1 MNLAYGIIGI
11 IISWFDGLKA
21 FFYNIF
27 WPSKGSSRNSLLI
40 YTGTLWPS
48 GMIFKNEV
56 LKNSVGNSLLHQK
69 KCQLDVTLTNHDYL
83 KSLPKNTLGRIY
95 YDYINVMMSNSDYQY
110 RNYHEIKTEL
120 YFTSREKL
128 KRRLISKLFSS
139 RESKRTS
146 LKFLE
151 QLGVQHDVF
160 HSLLGYGPNTDGEL
174 GLHAYQMHHFKIPA
188 IKLIFIGMMIAQT
201 IKTLSFI
208 SFKIG
213 LEGYRNGKKA
223 NTNLFMIDWEK
234 HLEDDVDYI
243 RSKYNIV
250 ENSFYKKIY
259 NEAY

>member
-1 MNLAYGIIGI
+1 MSLVYGIIGI
-11 IISWFDGLKA
+11 IISWTDGLKA
-21 FFYNIF
+21 CFFNVF
-27 WPSKGSSRNSLLI
+27 WPSKGSSKNSLLI
-40 YTGTLWPS
+40 YTGTLWPT
-48 GMIFKNEV
+48 GMLFKNEV
-56 LKNSVGNSLLHQK
+56 LKDPVGYQLLHQK
-69 KCQLDVTLTNHDYL
+69 KCQLDVKLADHNYL
-83 KSLPKNTLGRIY
+83 RSLPENTLGKLY
-95 YDYINVMMSNSDYQY
+95 YNYINNMMRDVDYQY

-120 YFTSREKL
+120 YFTPREKL

-151 QLGVQHDVF
+151 QIGVQHDVF
-160 HSLLGYGPNTDGEL
+160 HSLLDYGPNTDGEL
-174 GLHAYQMHHFKIPA
+174 GLHAFQMHHFKIPA
-188 IKLIFIGMMIAQT
+188 IKLIFWSMMISQL
-201 IKTLSFI
+201 IKTLSLR
-208 SFKIG
+208 SFKVG
-213 LEGYRNGKKA
+213 LEGYKNGKKA